1 MRNTKKRGISPVIAT
16 VILVAIAIVIS
27 IAAAFWMTGLLS
39 SFTTYEKLQISASIS
54 KTSSNQYTIT
64 VVIVNDGTLSTNVTA
79 VLINGVDKSSK
90 FNDTSNNKPP
100 NIIINPGS
108 SVTITATNLYT
119 SDVGAPGRPVKVTV
133 VTLRGSYETQL
144 TVP

>member
-1 MRNTKKRGISPVIAT
+1 
-16 VILVAIAIVIS
+16 
-27 IAAAFWMTGLLS
+27 MTGLLS
-39 SFTTYEKLQISASIS
+39 SFTSYEKLTISASIS
-54 KTSSNQYTIT
+54 KTGSNQYTIT
-64 VVIVNDGTLSTNVTA
+64 VVIVNDGPLSTNVTA

-90 FNDTSNNKPP
+90 FNDSSNNKPP

-108 SVTITATNLYT
+108 SVTISATSLTT
-119 SDVGAPGRPVKVTV
+119 SEVGAPGRPVKVTV

>member
-39 SFTTYEKLQISASIS
+39 SFTTYEKLTISASIS

-64 VVIVNDGTLSTNVTA
+64 AVIVNDGTLPTNVTA

-90 FNDTSNNKPP
+90 FNDASNNEPP

-108 SVTITATNLYT
+108 SVTISATNLDT

>member
-1 MRNTKKRGISPVIAT
+1 
-16 VILVAIAIVIS
+16 VAIAIVIS

-39 SFTTYEKLQISASIS
+39 SFTTYEKLTISASIS
-54 KTSSNQYTIT
+54 KVSNNNYD
-64 VVIVNDGTLSTNVTA
+64 VAVIIINDGHLPTNVTA
-79 VLINGVDKSSK
+79 VLINGVDKSSR
-90 FNDTSNNKPP
+90 FSSSGNNPP

-108 SVTITATNLYT
+108 SVTITATSLTT

>member
-27 IAAAFWMTGLLS
+27 IAAAFWMTGLLT
-39 SFTTYEKLQISASIS
+39 SFTAYEKLTISASIS
-54 KTSSNQYTIT
+54 KASSNTYNVAIIIT
-64 VVIVNDGTLSTNVTA
+64 NDGTLPTNVTA

-108 SVTITATNLYT
+108 SVTITATSLTT

>member
-1 MRNTKKRGISPVIAT
+1 RGISPVIAT

-39 SFTTYEKLQISASIS
+39 SFTTYEKLTISASIS
-54 KTSSNQYTIT
+54 KVSNNNYTVT
-64 VVIVNDGTLSTNVTA
+64 VIIINDGPLPTNVTA
-79 VLINGVDKSSK
+79 VLINGVDKSSS
-90 FNDTSNNKPP
+90 FSSSGNKPP

-108 SVTITATNLYT
+108 SVTITATSLTT

-133 VTLRGSYETQL
+133 VTLRCSYETQL

>member
-27 IAAAFWMTGLLS
+27 IAAAFWMTGLLT
-39 SFTTYEKLQISASIS
+39 SFTTYEKLTISASIS

-90 FNDTSNNKPP
+90 FNDTSKNKPP

-108 SVTITATNLYT
+108 SVTISATNLGT
-119 SDVGAPGRPVKVTV
+119 DDVGAPGRPVKVTV

>member
-1 MRNTKKRGISPVIAT
+1 MRNIRKRGISPVIAT

-39 SFTTYEKLQISASIS
+39 SFTTYEKLTISASIS
-54 KTSSNQYTIT
+54 KVSNNNYTVT
-64 VVIVNDGTLSTNVTA
+64 VIIINDGTLSTNVTA

-108 SVTITATNLYT
+108 SVTITATSLTT

>member
-1 MRNTKKRGISPVIAT
+1 MRNTEKKGISPVIAT

-39 SFTTYEKLQISASIS
+39 SFTTYEKITISASIS

-64 VVIVNDGTLSTNVTA
+64 VVIVNDGTLPTNVTA
-79 VLINGVDKSSK
+79 VLINGVDKSSN

-108 SVTITATNLYT
+108 SVTITANLTT